1 MSNLDRIVEAMNDLF
16 VTVRYKYIKQT
27 SNGDYTTFNQHKSD
41 KVFPFNDSL
50 LKLHLQHKE
59 TYGIFSRSE
68 DAKFISFDIDVK
80 EISEGKRA
88 VYALYEALQ
97 SLGVP
102 KDFIFTS
109 SSGNKGYNVDIY
121 FNRPIS
127 IKMIEKFYDLTLR
140 EVYDLLGD
148 NFEGQIEL
156 RPRPNIGMKLPLGI
170 NRKNPRKDT
179 GICWYVD
186 VENGLKPICSLDYIL
201 TVKKINSDI
210 IIDLLEERVEDKK
223 EAGTKTIDTKPENS
237 NIAYSNI
244 DFTNETIAS
253 LQKMYSEG
261 LKFKGTRHIS
271 LLKLAVYFYNLG
283 LDQQECE
290 EKLFEWLKMQ
300 NTQLY
305 KTPLSECRKEI
316 SRMTRWAFENN
327 VSIFTENKTVKF
339 SKNEIKTILQ
349 CNKTLRP
356 VLFAL
361 FAHSKRFNKID
372 GQFFMTYEQLS
383 EASRLSVR
391 TVITHV
397 SRLEKEGKIK
407 VTRNPVFF
415 NGEAPRCKPN
425 IYKILI
431 EFPSANDSPEI
442 EANLSDISEYRN
454 IYLNLLVS
462 MFSINELS
470 SSAVLK

>member
-1 MSNLDRIVEAMNDLF
+1 MCNLDSIVEAMNDLF

-27 SNGDYTTFNQHKSD
+27 LNGDYTTFNQHKSD

-68 DAKFISFDIDVK
+68 DAKFISFDVDVK
-80 EISEGKRA
+80 EIAEGKRA
-88 VYALYEALQ
+88 VYALYEVLQ
-97 SLGVP
+97 SFGIP

-109 SSGNKGYNVDIY
+109 NSGNKGYHVDIY

-127 IKMIEKFYDLTLR
+127 IKILEKFYNFTLR
-140 EVYDLLGD
+140 EVNNLLGD

-156 RPRPNIGMKLPLGI
+156 RPRHNLGMKLPLGI
-170 NRKNPRKDT
+170 NWKNPDKDT
-179 GICWYVD
+179 RICWYVD
-186 VENGLKPICSLDYIL
+186 VENGFKPICSLDYIL

-210 IIDLLEERVEDKK
+210 IIDLLEEAEDKK
-223 EAGTKTIDTKPENS
+223 ETSIKTNALMSKNS

-253 LQKMYSEG
+253 LQKLYNEG
-261 LKFKGTRHIS
+261 LKFKGTRHTS

-283 LDQQECE
+283 LNQQECE
-290 EKLFEWLKMQ
+290 EKLFEWLKAQ
-300 NTQLY
+300 NRQLY
-305 KTPLSECRKEI
+305 ETPLAECRKEI

-327 VSIFTENKTVKF
+327 VSIFTESKTVKF

-349 CNKTLRP
+349 CNKTLRL
-356 VLFAL
+356 VLFSL

-383 EASRLSVR
+383 EATGLSVR

-397 SRLEKEGKIK
+397 SRLEREGKIK
-407 VTRNPVFF
+407 VARNPVFY

-425 IYKILI
+425 IYRILI
-431 EFPSANDSPEI
+431 EFPSADDSPEI
-442 EANLSDISEYRN
+442 EADLSDISKYRN
-454 IYLNLLVS
+454 IYLNLLIS